1 MKKVTKIGARRPV
14 KKLGTYKG
22 TKPSLILTPKQ
33 QAFVDAIVRGKIGSF
48 KEAYATVYDVALTKT
63 GSVPKWVEVEASKL
77 LANPKVAL
85 SIQTAME
92 RRDGATVASSVKT
105 REYVLEQ
112 LYKES
117 IGADSDASRIRALEL
132 LGKTVGIFTDQIE
145 VKSHRS
151 TEEIDRDL
159 EEKIVQLL
167 AAVEG

>member
-1 MKKVTKIGARRPV
+1 MKKVTKIDAPRAV
-14 KKLGTYKG
+14 KKLGAYKG
-22 TKPSLILTPKQ
+22 TKSNPILTPKQ
-33 QAFVDAIVRGKIGSF
+33 QAFVDAIVRGKVGSF

-167 AAVEG
+167 ADVEG